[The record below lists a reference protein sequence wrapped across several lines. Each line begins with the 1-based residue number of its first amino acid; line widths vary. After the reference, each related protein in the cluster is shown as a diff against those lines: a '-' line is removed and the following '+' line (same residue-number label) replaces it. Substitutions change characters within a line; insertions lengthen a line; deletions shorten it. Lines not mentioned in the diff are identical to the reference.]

1 MRKNMCLRRI
11 FFACVLVAI
20 GMMSFLF
27 SSCQAE
33 DETIYSGQAGLYFA
47 LDEATQELD
56 YSFITTTNN
65 YIVVNLPIE
74 TLGLPVSSDRTYS
87 VDVVNE
93 ATTAKESEDYDSLQT
108 SYVVKADSVKSAVV
122 FRLLYTPKLDS
133 TTVKLKLSIRQ
144 TDAFPQVIE
153 KKKTVLLTWTN
164 DLVEPSNWNYY
175 YKGYFGVYSKVKHRL
190 ILAVLGI
197 TELPEPT
204 SNMAYQAV
212 VMNNYF
218 TDHIVYDENGKRI
231 EPWLN

>member
-1 MRKNMCLRRI
+1 MLLHRI
-11 FFACVLVAI
+11 IAVCTLVATS
-20 GMMSFLF
+20 MSSVLL

-33 DETIYSGQAGLYFA
+33 DETTYSGQAGLYFA
-47 LDEATQELD
+47 LDDESQELD

-65 YIVVNLPIE
+65 YIDISLPIE
-74 TLGLPVSSDRTYS
+74 TLGLPVNNDRSFS
-87 VDVVNE
+87 VDVVDS
-93 ATTAKESEDYDSLQT
+93 ATTAKEGEDYDNLQP
-108 SYVVKADSVKSAVV
+108 SYVVKADSVKAAVT
-122 FRLLYTPKLDS
+122 FRLLYTPKLDNS
-133 TTVKLKLSIRQ
+133 SVKLKLVIRQ
-144 TDAFPQVIE
+144 TDVFPQVIE

-197 TELPEPT
+197 KELPEPT